1 MLSQEGLANRDA
13 IEVAGGKKRK
23 ASEASPNSSKAKLK
37 RKKQEM
43 ILITTRVVGE
53 RRIRG
58 EVVAKAAV
66 DCIRVRMPE

>member
-13 IEVAGGKKRK
+13 IEFAGVEKRK
-23 ASEASPNSSKAKLK
+23 TSEASPNSSKAKLK
-37 RKKQEM
+37 QKKQEM
-43 ILITTRVVGE
+43 ILITARMVGE

>member
-1 MLSQEGLANRDA
+1 ML
-13 IEVAGGKKRK
+13 
-23 ASEASPNSSKAKLK
+23 NSSGRLKLK
-37 RKKQEM
+37 GKM
-43 ILITTRVVGE
+43 LITTRVVGE

>member
-1 MLSQEGLANRDA
+1 MFFAKLSRNFAARKKAQQDEREEEGSDA
-13 IEVAGGKKRK
+13 KFFG
-23 ASEASPNSSKAKLK
+23 KAKLK
-37 RKKQEM
+37 GKM
-43 ILITTRVVGE
+43 LITVRVVGE

>member
-1 MLSQEGLANRDA
+1 ML
-13 IEVAGGKKRK
+13 
-23 ASEASPNSSKAKLK
+23 NSSKAKLIK
-37 RKKQEM
+37 GKM
-43 ILITTRVVGE
+43 LITVHAVGE